1 MRAPHL
7 LPLYSPDIVVLFE
20 ILYQTFAHRVTST
33 LKREK
38 WSIWPKFPIRIR
50 YYVFDHTNQAMKE
63 ASEIE
68 SYHFGEIR
76 FRKHD
81 LEDLVISHYVVV
93 NQMWSYTHER
103 DTNEEIFKRL
113 IYPLRLKKS

>member
-1 MRAPHL
+1 MVL
-7 LPLYSPDIVVLFE
+7 LE

-38 WSIWPKFPIRIR
+38 WSIWPKFPIRIVH
-50 YYVFDHTNQAMKE
+50 YVFDRTSQAMKE
-63 ASEIE
+63 AIEIE
-68 SYHFGEIR
+68 SYNFGEIR

-81 LEDLVISHYVVV
+81 PKDLVISHCVVV
-93 NQMWSYTHER
+93 NQMWPYTHER

-113 IYPLRLKKS
+113 IYPLRLKKR

>member
-1 MRAPHL
+1 
-7 LPLYSPDIVVLFE
+7 VVLLE

-38 WSIWPKFPIRIR
+38 WSIWPKFPIRIK
-50 YYVFDHTNQAMKE
+50 YYVFDHNNQAMKE

-81 LEDLVISHYVVV
+81 PEDLVISHCVVV

-113 IYPLRLKKS
+113 IYPLRLNKS